1 MKRIATLACALL
13 VVGCGEAAPTRQVDS
28 VTPTQATAPGPTP
41 SAAVRPTF
49 ASTPAPSRVPT
60 AEPIAAVSELSMW
73 VDDYVHAFGG
83 HVIVGGLKMDA
94 AGLAAAIRAKPD
106 ALTQV
111 KRVAGTAASFLV
123 VNGTPLAMRVGTG
136 RWTESTLATLGDLN
150 GVTFEFAAQED
161 PTPPAAMIRRV
172 RGDTTISV
180 LAGALRTPQVFRDFT
195 GDDWARVIADW
206 SSIRSALAK
215 GEVSSLRY
223 PFAWQAADEGIR
235 YSRALFGT
243 DGLQIRA
250 QGLYDGPIP
259 VESLRG
265 LKERMHYSNAD
276 MLTLLE
282 FTVRT
287 KVLRYP
293 QIAYWDVEDEICDAY
308 VQWSVNG
315 EADYDFWG
323 IATGLTP
330 AQLTLKVAGWVKQDH
345 PDAKTYMTEAMM
357 FDLTNPTGR
366 WGRDYLDEFLPQVA
380 AGNGTGAAKLID
392 GFIGENNWWIFE
404 PQDWKKVAA
413 KMAEIKALGFPI
425 ASSETI
431 IVTGNVPINGVG
443 DPDRVK
449 LVTITDRDGAQA
461 KMYADWLRPY
471 LDKGT
476 KVIGF
481 SGAGDDRDPW
491 PKYAG
496 LTNSNPFFFDQDYRA
511 KESYYAMIQ
520 VLYGQLP

>member
-1 MKRIATLACALL
+1 
-13 VVGCGEAAPTRQVDS
+13 
-28 VTPTQATAPGPTP
+28 
-41 SAAVRPTF
+41 
-49 ASTPAPSRVPT
+49 
-60 AEPIAAVSELSMW
+60 
-73 VDDYVHAFGG
+73 
-83 HVIVGGLKMDA
+83 
-94 AGLAAAIRAKPD
+94 
-106 ALTQV
+106 
-111 KRVAGTAASFLV
+111 
-123 VNGTPLAMRVGTG
+123 
-136 RWTESTLATLGDLN
+136 
-150 GVTFEFAAQED
+150 
-161 PTPPAAMIRRV
+161 MIRRV
-172 RGDTTISV
+172 RGDATISV

-243 DGLQIRA
+243 DGLHIRA

-461 KMYADWLRPY
+461 KMYADWLRLY